1 MKNQIF
7 QMSDYVVGLLAIAR
21 YCDFHLIYVS
31 LYLYFL
37 LLNSLGIAVKDW
49 KKYVYIYDFS
59 FFFFSTSILTK
70 IFTHCISYTYT
81 YISVYKLVSIF

>member
-59 FFFFSTSILTK
+59 FFFFLHRYLLKYSHTAFPIH
-70 IFTHCISYTYT
+70 IHIYQ
-81 YISVYKLVSIF
+81 YIS

>member
-49 KKYVYIYDFS
+49 KKYVYIYNFS
-59 FFFFSTSILTK
+59 FFFLHRYLLKYSHTAFPIH
-70 IFTHCISYTYT
+70 IHIYQ
-81 YISVYKLVSIF
+81 YIS